1 MSAQSPGSLRRRLEF
16 TLIGVALVSVLLL
29 SGLNYVFAR
38 VLISDSVEAQLS
50 ALRDTRVQSIE
61 RGAGRVQD
69 SVSTLAVT
77 PNVVTAFQEL
87 SAGYSEA
94 DGSLTPAQLDEL
106 DAKYDE
112 ALRPL
117 RDAGQEVPTESLVPS
132 SPSGQFVQY
141 QYLAR
146 NPDAFDERDLL
157 DDAGDGSSYSRAH
170 AEHHPLLRS
179 LMQNAG
185 LSDLMFVDVD
195 TAEIIYS
202 VKKRIDVGTNAV
214 NGPWADNGLRDV
226 VEALATVPI
235 GEAVVSDTAFYVPAR
250 GQAVFLLAT
259 AIRTTGDATGALV
272 AQLPVQTLTDLATS
286 GQDWELLGLDETG
299 DVYLVGADGTLRT
312 DTRAWL
318 DDPDRFL
325 DEHFDRNADESLVE
339 QMRLVGSA
347 ALTQRADNRAVE
359 TALGGDTFVGT
370 VTTYDGDRV
379 FAASGPVR
387 IGGLDW
393 AVVIEK
399 DRAEATAGLSSLL
412 RGTLVVMAVLLPV
425 TALLG
430 WWMARSLTR
439 PFAQLV
445 DAAGRIARGEPA
457 SGVGS
462 LGNNELGDVGRQLES
477 VAARLAAEEAALVVE
492 EEQINAVLA
501 AVVPPRLVER
511 VRSGEQG
518 IADLVDS
525 ATVISFLVDGI
536 PEATGSNQ
544 DTVFEITEQLAEG
557 VEQLQ
562 EQFGVERVRRS
573 TTSALFA
580 TGLGVDEAQID
591 AAAEF
596 AAAVVQMVQAVGA
609 EYGQSLSARGG
620 LASGDVASG
629 VIGQKQLSF
638 SMWGEPVTTAFT
650 LASLARA
657 GEILVDPAVRDALDS
672 EWDVEAREGLIGLDD
687 MAEAWALRPPRAS
700 DAATLGSPG

>member
-1 MSAQSPGSLRRRLEF
+1 MSTRSPGSLRRRLEF
-16 TLIGVALVSVLLL
+16 TLVGVALVSVLLL

-50 ALRDTRVQSIE
+50 SLRDTRVQSIE

-69 SVSTLAVT
+69 SVSMLAVT
-77 PNVVTAFQEL
+77 PSVVTAFEAL
-87 SAGYSEA
+87 SAGYTEVER
-94 DGSLTPAQLDEL
+94 SLTPAQLGEL
-106 DAKYDE
+106 EARYDE
-112 ALRPL
+112 ALQPL
-117 RDAGQEVPTESLVPS
+117 RDAGQEVPTAALVPAS
-132 SPSGQFVQY
+132 GSGQFVQY
-141 QYLAR
+141 QYIAQ
-146 NPDAFDERDLL
+146 NPDGFDERDRL

-170 AEHHPLLRS
+170 AEYHPLLRS

-185 LSDLMFVDVD
+185 MSDLMFVDVD
-195 TAEIIYS
+195 TGEVVYS
-202 VKKRIDVGTNAV
+202 VQKRIDVGTNAV
-214 NGPWADNGLRDV
+214 DGPWAENGLGRV
-226 VEALATVPI
+226 VDALATVPI
-235 GEAVVSDTAFYVPAR
+235 GETVISDMVFYGPAR
-250 GQAVFLLAT
+250 AQAVFLLAT
-259 AIRTTGDATGALV
+259 TIRSTGDATGALV
-272 AQLPVQTLTDLATS
+272 AQLPVQALTDVVTS

-312 DTRAWL
+312 DTREWL
-318 DDPDRFL
+318 DDPEQFL
-325 DEHFDRNADESLVE
+325 EEHFDRNADEALIE
-339 QMRLVGSA
+339 RMQLVGSA
-347 ALTQRADNRAVE
+347 ALTQQVDNRAVE
-359 TALGGDTFVGT
+359 AALSGDTFVGT
-370 VTTYDGDRV
+370 VTTYDGDRA

-387 IGGLDW
+387 IGGLNW

-399 DRAEATAGLSSLL
+399 ERAEATEGLASLL

-439 PFAQLV
+439 PFGQLV

-457 SGVGS
+457 TGVGG

-492 EEQINAVLA
+492 EEQINAVLE
-501 AVVPPRLVER
+501 AVVPPRLVDR

-544 DTVFEITEQLAEG
+544 DTVFEISEQLVEG

-562 EQFGVERVRRS
+562 ERYGVERIRRS

-580 TGLGVDEAQID
+580 TGLGVDEPQID

-596 AAAVVQMVQAVGA
+596 TAALLRMVQSVGA
-609 EYGQSLSARGG
+609 EYGQSLSVRAG
-620 LASGDVASG
+620 LATGDVASG
-629 VIGQKQLSF
+629 VIGQQQLAF

-650 LASLARA
+650 LASLART
-657 GEILVDPAVRDALDS
+657 GEILVDAQVCDALES
-672 EWDVEAREGLIGLDD
+672 GWDLEHREGLLGLDD
-687 MAEAWALRPPRAS
+687 TVEAWTLRPPPPP
-700 DAATLGSPG
+700 DA